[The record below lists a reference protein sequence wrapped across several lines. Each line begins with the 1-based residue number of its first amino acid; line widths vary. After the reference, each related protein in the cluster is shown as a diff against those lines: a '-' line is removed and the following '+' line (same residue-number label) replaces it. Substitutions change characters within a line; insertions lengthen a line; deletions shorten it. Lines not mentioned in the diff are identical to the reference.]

1 MLNQGI
7 RFDTNQQS
15 AVALKQCRHGPML
28 YLPRDQFVGR
38 SLDLYGEFSEL
49 EARVF
54 DQILAPGAA
63 VIEVGANIGA
73 PTVDLA
79 KRVGADGEV
88 LAFVPQ
94 AAVFS
99 LLYANLAVNE
109 QFHGGR
115 SRAGVGPPDGLD
127 A

>member
-28 YLPRDQFVGR
+28 YLRRDRFVGR

-73 PTVDLA
+73 NTVHLA
-79 KRVGADGEV
+79 K
-88 LAFVPQ
+88 L
-94 AAVFS
+94 
-99 LLYANLAVNE
+99 
-109 QFHGGR
+109 
-115 SRAGVGPPDGLD
+115 VGPNGMCWPLNRSVRCSICS
-127 A
+127 APILR